1 MMDRRFAA
9 AALQPLSDA
18 ELHQLHKA
26 VLDRL
31 ALRQEQLGKAQEA
44 RSLLMLTDDVLP
56 AALQQEFDGIK
67 TELKVSRKRARD
79 LSERL
84 AALRWFQFRRRKR
97 AEREQLAHEQA
108 MRELN
113 AMWDKTVEQI
123 RAWHRA
129 QEDQAEAVMQV
140 AMERVN
146 LGTAAAESCV
156 AETRRREAAGKPP
169 SESQGR
175 QPDPAPDRKPSGG
188 SGQQH
193 RPPSEVDGAANDD
206 VNDDGDDG
214 DADQAVRHRG

>member
-1 MMDRRFAA
+1 MMDRRFTA
-9 AALQPLSDA
+9 AALLALSDA

-44 RSLLMLTDDVLP
+44 RSLSMLTDDVLP
-56 AALQQEFDGIK
+56 AALQQELDGIK
-67 TELKVSRKRARD
+67 TKLKVSRKRTRD

-113 AMWDKTVEQI
+113 AMWDKTMEQI
-123 RAWHRA
+123 RAWHQA
-129 QEDQAEAVMQV
+129 QDQAEAVMRV

-146 LGTAAAESCV
+146 LATAAAESCV

-193 RPPSEVDGAANDD
+193 RPPTEFDGAANDD
-206 VNDDGDDG
+206 VDDNGDED
-214 DADQAVRHRG
+214 DVEQSVRHRG